1 MSKYGSAGWKV
12 YMNSSG
18 YLCFGIDDDSSFDDD
33 IICSNQNGNTTSY
46 ADSNW
51 HHYEAVRDTSAI
63 YLYIDGAKISE
74 DLSLTSTLSLSSS
87 SALFVG
93 ADSDNNEFWD
103 GFLDEI
109 VIYPYARSAD
119 QVKSD
124 VLGSQLAASYG
135 LLAADPLT
143 EGLVGYWK
151 MDETSDGTGAVTRVD
166 SSGNGNSLT
175 DNSPYAA
182 STVGKFGNSTQFVSA
197 NSEYLSIT
205 DNASVSSG
213 NIDFTITAW
222 IYLDSLGTSKY
233 IVAKWGGSNAQK
245 EYQINVSGANLAQF
259 SWATNASGGVGNVTA
274 NTFGTLSTSTWYFVA
289 AYHNATTN
297 TIGISINGGNFDTAA
312 ASGGNDGGGSL
323 HIGATNTGSPVSFW
337 NGRIDEVRVYSRAL
351 SAVEVQ
357 QLYDWAPG
365 PVAYYKF
372 DEGSG
377 TTSVADSSGNG
388 NTGTMNG
395 SMTESDWVLGKFGN
409 GLDLDGSDDY
419 VEIGSSTKV
428 DNSYAGTISAWI
440 KPSGNTGYE
449 TIFGYGGGSTSGAGR
464 FQMRLFGTSNRVIL
478 YQGSDGESPANLIY
492 GGTSLSDNTWYYV
505 TLSSDGSQY
514 KIYVNGVE
522 ESLTISTG
530 TNNGD
535 WFADTSVI
543 ETDKSTLGR
552 LWRDGAWLEPYRGII
567 DDLKIYNYARTPAQI
582 IEDMNASH
590 PAPGSPVGS
599 PLLWWKFDQ
608 GTDNTCSGG
617 ANDVCNS
624 GSSGTT
630 LDATNNGAT
639 WSNSGKFGKALN
651 FDTNTDDASA
661 SDQSF
666 VDSLTGMTI
675 SLWLNPQ
682 TLTTSDDIIGKINT
696 NQNSFRVVTD
706 SVNSDEITVN
716 IPTALSDLITSYSTS
731 NLDLAT
737 GNWIH
742 LTIVY
747 DGTLS
752 ASSRV
757 KVYKNA
763 REVNG
768 SVSGT
773 LPAAMTSGS
782 TSNLKLGEQ
791 DIAAGIAL
799 LSYYDEVKIYNFA
812 LTADQVKTEFNQ
824 GSATVFGS
832 LGTTSSNSPSFSSS
846 DSYCPPGQGT
856 TCTAPVGEW
865 MFDES
870 SDGTG
875 AVSRN
880 DTSGNGNTLT
890 DNNAV
895 ASSVGKHGNSAYFNA
910 TNTEF
915 LSLTDN
921 AFVSTGNIDFTICA
935 WANLD
940 TKTTNRM
947 IVSKREGSNASKE
960 YELHYLSSSDRFRFL
975 LGDGTGAT
983 DGVVVSANNLGS
995 PSTGTWYYV
1004 CGWHNAAT
1012 DIIGISV
1019 NGSYIDTAATGAV
1032 APIDTSST
1040 FRVGSQ
1046 VNTNY
1051 WDGKI
1056 DELRLYKYVRT
1067 SAQIAWD
1074 YNRGAPTAWYKF
1086 DECSGA
1092 TAYNL
1097 APAASGG
1104 APGMNGT
1111 IYPGTGTPPQNTAVG
1126 TCGSGNNYEMW
1137 NDGTTGKRNASLGFD
1152 GNDDY
1157 ADMGSNLDFSKMT
1170 SFTISTW
1177 IKTTTTGTNQQ
1188 IINKWDSNNFGYLN
1202 SVFEIWLISTGKVRF
1217 YLSTNSGYDY
1227 IESSVI
1233 SPDTWYQ
1240 VTSWWDGT
1248 NIRLYINGNEV
1259 AYKALSGILGNTPDL
1274 IIGRISL
1281 NGTRYFNGQID
1292 EVQIYN
1298 YALTA
1303 TQIKTLYNAGAV
1315 RFGN

>member
-1 MSKYGSAGWKV
+1 
-12 YMNSSG
+12 
-18 YLCFGIDDDSSFDDD
+18 
-33 IICSNQNGNTTSY
+33 
-46 ADSNW
+46 
-51 HHYEAVRDTSAI
+51 
-63 YLYIDGAKISE
+63 
-74 DLSLTSTLSLSSS
+74 
-87 SALFVG
+87 
-93 ADSDNNEFWD
+93 
-103 GFLDEI
+103 
-109 VIYPYARSAD
+109 
-119 QVKSD
+119 
-124 VLGSQLAASYG
+124 
-135 LLAADPLT
+135 
-143 EGLVGYWK
+143 
-151 MDETSDGTGAVTRVD
+151 
-166 SSGNGNSLT
+166 
-175 DNSPYAA
+175 
-182 STVGKFGNSTQFVSA
+182 
-197 NSEYLSIT
+197 
-205 DNASVSSG
+205 
-213 NIDFTITAW
+213 
-222 IYLDSLGTSKY
+222 
-233 IVAKWGGSNAQK
+233 
-245 EYQINVSGANLAQF
+245 
-259 SWATNASGGVGNVTA
+259 
-274 NTFGTLSTSTWYFVA
+274 
-289 AYHNATTN
+289 
-297 TIGISINGGNFDTAA
+297 
-312 ASGGNDGGGSL
+312 
-323 HIGATNTGSPVSFW
+323 
-337 NGRIDEVRVYSRAL
+337 
-351 SAVEVQ
+351 
-357 QLYDWAPG
+357 
-365 PVAYYKF
+365 
-372 DEGSG
+372 
-377 TTSVADSSGNG
+377 
-388 NTGTMNG
+388 
-395 SMTESDWVLGKFGN
+395 MTESDWVLGKFGN

-791 DIAAGIAL
+791 DIPAGIAL

-865 MFDES
+865 MIDES

-1004 CGWHNAAT
+1004 C
-1012 DIIGISV
+1012 
-1019 NGSYIDTAATGAV
+1019 
-1032 APIDTSST
+1032 
-1040 FRVGSQ
+1040 
-1046 VNTNY
+1046 
-1051 WDGKI
+1051 
-1056 DELRLYKYVRT
+1056 
-1067 SAQIAWD
+1067 
-1074 YNRGAPTAWYKF
+1074 AWYKF

-1217 YLSTNSGYDY
+1217 YLSTNSVYDY

-1240 VTSWWDGT
+1240 VTSCLDGT

-1298 YALTA
+1298 YALTS